1 MLVRREAPG
10 EEPANPQIL
19 LGLLESVERDG
30 AKSQRR
36 LATELGIALG
46 LVNAY
51 IKRCINKGLVKVTQ
65 APAGRFAYY
74 LTPHGFAEKSRLTV
88 EYLSYSF
95 SFFRQARADCSAV
108 VDQAQARGFNRV
120 VLAGRS
126 DLAEIAAICALES
139 SVKIVAVVDDKFT
152 EARFVGCVAARSY
165 DELTEG
171 FDAIVVTDLSN
182 SRDTALQAIARVGAD
197 RVLIPDLLRVRIGD
211 VQEGAP

>member
-1 MLVRREAPG
+1 MLVQREAPG
-10 EEPANPQIL
+10 EETANPQVL

-36 LATELGIALG
+36 LATELGVALG

-51 IKRCINKGLVKVTQ
+51 IKRCINKGLLKVTQ

-74 LTPHGFAEKSRLTV
+74 LTPTGFAEKSRLTV

-108 VDQAQARGFNRV
+108 MDQACTRGYTRI

-139 SVKIVAVVDDKFT
+139 SVKIVAVVDARFT
-152 EARFVGCVAARSY
+152 ETRFIGCVAARSF
-165 DELTEG
+165 DELSEA
-171 FDAIVVTDLSN
+171 FDAILVTDLA
-182 SRDTALQAIARVGAD
+182 DAGETARQAIARVGAA
-197 RVLIPDLLRVRIGD
+197 RVLIPDLLRVRINEDHGD
-211 VQEGAP
+211 AQ

>member
-1 MLVRREAPG
+1 MLVRREAAG

-108 VDQAQARGFNRV
+108 VDQARARGFSRV

-139 SVKIVAVVDDKFT
+139 SVKIVAVVDDKST
-152 EARFVGCVAARSY
+152 ESRFVGCVAARSY
-165 DELTEG
+165 DDLTED

-182 SRDTALQAIARVGAD
+182 SRDTALQAIARVGAN
-197 RVLIPDLLRVRIGD
+197 RVLIPELLRVRIGN
-211 VQEGAP
+211 VEEGAP

>member
-1 MLVRREAPG
+1 MLVQREAPG
-10 EEPANPQIL
+10 EESANPQVL

-36 LATELGIALG
+36 LATELGVALG

-51 IKRCINKGLVKVTQ
+51 IKRCINKGLLKVNQ

-74 LTPHGFAEKSRLTV
+74 LTPSGFAEKSRLTV

-108 VDQAQARGFNRV
+108 VDQAHARGYSRV

-139 SVKIVAVVDDKFT
+139 SVKIVAVVDANFT
-152 EARFVGCVAARSY
+152 EPRFVGCVAARSY
-165 DELTEG
+165 DDLADS
-171 FDAIVVTDLSN
+171 FDAIIVTDLAN
-182 SRDTALQAIARVGAD
+182 ARETAQRAIARVGAT